1 MTPLKGME
9 GVQQAYNFWLG
20 LMPQFLG
27 RFGGGHAVPG
37 ANGDATG
44 TAAPLLNGLTFP
56 ADQIAKSAAL
66 TQQMLQSFAQMFAPL
81 LASGAVPNLFDQWAS
96 AMPGFAANKPGDAAA
111 AATTAAQSLYAP
123 WAALMKNVAGA
134 IPAAVSLASNPAGSG
149 AASSVLP
156 LQAIHQAWTDLGSG
170 LTGATPEQLRTAF
183 DRTYGGLGDALGL
196 SVGRELYEA
205 WQVMLSASV
214 EHQEARANYSV
225 LVQSAF
231 AQGVQRLTTRLAE
244 RASKGERI
252 DSVLALLRLWAMAT
266 EEVIH
271 ETLQSQAGLAT
282 SAALMRSASTYRK
295 RMQHVSAVLAGLF
308 DLTSRSELDEAFREI
323 QGLKRELRALR
334 PPRGPERAAPVQSR
348 AAPVRSRKP
357 RTSAK
362 GKRRASEQ

>member
-44 TAAPLLNGLTFP
+44 AAAPLLNGLTFP

-96 AMPGFAANKPGDAAA
+96 AMPGFAANKPGEAAA
-111 AATTAAQSLYAP
+111 AATTGAQSMFAP

-134 IPAAVSLASNPAGSG
+134 IPAAASLASNPAGS
-149 AASSVLP
+149 AAAPSVLP
-156 LQAIHQAWTDLGSG
+156 LQAIHQAWTDLGSR
-170 LTGATPEQLRTAF
+170 LAGATPEQLRTAF

-196 SVGRELYEA
+196 GAGRELYEA
-205 WQVMLSASV
+205 WQDMLSSSV
-214 EHQEARANYSV
+214 ENQEARANYSV

-271 ETLQSQAGLAT
+271 ETLQSQAGLAA
-282 SAALMRSASTYRK
+282 SAALMRSASMYRK
-295 RMQHVSAVLAGLF
+295 RMQHVSAILASLF
-308 DLTSRSELDEAFREI
+308 DLTSRSELDEAYREI

-348 AAPVRSRKP
+348 KP
-357 RTSAK
+357 RPSANS
-362 GKRRASEQ
+362 KRRTSEQ